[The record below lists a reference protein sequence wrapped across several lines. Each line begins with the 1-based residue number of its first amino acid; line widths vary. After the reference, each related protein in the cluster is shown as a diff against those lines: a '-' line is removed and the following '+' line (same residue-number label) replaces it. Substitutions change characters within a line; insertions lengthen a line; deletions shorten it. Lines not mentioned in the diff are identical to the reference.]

1 MKVNVKPVVLAAVL
15 ATSALSVFAHA
26 GGPGPEGR
34 DGRHGMHQMDPERQ
48 ARRHE
53 RMQEHMAQR
62 AAELKAQLKLSPEQE
77 GAWNAYAGA
86 MKPATPPAAAQRA
99 DHAKLSTPERLDRMR
114 EMRRLRDA
122 EFDKR
127 DAATRSFYAGLNAE
141 QKKIFDDNTGR
152 RHPEGRRHGPR

>member
-1 MKVNVKPVVLAAVL
+1 MKVNVKPAVL
-15 ATSALSVFAHA
+15 TAVLLTCALSVFAHA
-26 GGPGPEGR
+26 GGSGPEGR
-34 DGRHGMHQMDPERQ
+34 DGRQGMHEMGPEQQ
-48 ARRHE
+48 ARMHE
-53 RMQEHMAQR
+53 RMQQHMAQR

-77 GAWNAYAGA
+77 GSWNAYVSA
-86 MKPATPPAAAQRA
+86 MKPPAPPAGVQRA

-114 EMRRLRDA
+114 EMRRQRDA

-141 QKKIFDDNTGR
+141 QKKVFDDNTGR